1 MNLIWVAGGPISGD
15 PGPGSSDGGRG
26 GPESRSRVHTGG
38 RPRGWGEEVEVKG
51 NLVDVRNRR
60 TIQDPL
66 LGTRGLVRSRED
78 THEGL
83 EEGSP

>member
-1 MNLIWVAGGPISGD
+1 M
-15 PGPGSSDGGRG
+15 
-26 GPESRSRVHTGG
+26 
-38 RPRGWGEEVEVKG
+38 EVKG